1 MQNNTELATAWK
13 RIVEIYQKDCGKALK
28 KKLRNVKSR
37 PDPN

>member
-28 KKLRNVKSR
+28 KSFET
-37 PDPN
+37 